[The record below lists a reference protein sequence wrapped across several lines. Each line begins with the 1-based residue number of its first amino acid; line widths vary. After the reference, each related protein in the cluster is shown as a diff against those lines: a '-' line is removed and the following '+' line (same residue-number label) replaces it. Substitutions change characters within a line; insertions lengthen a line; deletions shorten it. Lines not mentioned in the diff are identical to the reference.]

1 MARGRRRSL
10 VVLVAL
16 VACAGAGAWAD
27 RRGHGRGLWHPWLAA
42 MSTPRTIDD
51 VVASIG
57 PAARARLKPHFT
69 RAGVAYPPTSLTL
82 LAFKHERVLE
92 LWAQG
97 EGAARRVRGYAVLA
111 ASGGPGPKLRE
122 GDLQVPE
129 GRYRVLWLN
138 PNSSY
143 HLSLKL
149 DYPNARDLEQARR
162 DGRTRLGGDIF
173 IHGRAVSIGCL
184 ALGDEAIEELF
195 VLAAD
200 VGVGRLQV
208 LIAPIDFRV
217 RGLRD
222 EERRPD
228 LAWLEGLYDELRREL
243 RRYPRDAPTAPVQE

>member
-1 MARGRRRSL
+1 MRRPALALLGLGVLIAGAAWCDGRGDGRR
-10 VVLVAL
+10 
-16 VACAGAGAWAD
+16 
-27 RRGHGRGLWHPWLAA
+27 LWHPWLRA
-42 MSTPRTIDD
+42 MSPPRSIDS
-51 VVASIG
+51 VVASLG
-57 PAARARLKPHFT
+57 PAARERLRPHFE
-69 RAGVAYPPTSLTL
+69 RARVAYPPASVAL
-82 LAFKHERVLE
+82 LAFKSERMLE
-92 LWAQG
+92 LWAASSDG
-97 EGAARRVRGYAVLA
+97 GPRFVRRYAVLA

-149 DYPNARDLEQARR
+149 DYPNAFDQAQARR

-200 VGVGRLQV
+200 VGVAHVSALV
-208 LIAPIDFRV
+208 APLDFRA
-217 RGLRD
+217 RDLRD
-222 EERRPD
+222 DQRRPD
-228 LAWLEGLYDELRREL
+228 LPWLDGLYDELRREL
-243 RRYPRDAPTAPVQE
+243 RRYPSAP